1 MLSRICFPI
10 SYDFRSQQSNKIK
23 NKLKIK
29 LFMTTVL
36 SNPISKTTHYQTNQQ
51 VKYLHLEA
59 EVDMLLQKLNVLR
72 QRKQLTE
79 LPSKIS

>member
-1 MLSRICFPI
+1 MA
-10 SYDFRSQQSNKIK
+10 
-23 NKLKIK
+23 
-29 LFMTTVL
+29 TVL
-36 SNPISKTTHYQTNQQ
+36 SNPTPKTTHYQTNQQ

-59 EVDMLLQKLNVLR
+59 EVDMLLQKLNVLT